1 MTVISIRE
9 YQGIIQPSS
18 SPWSSPVVLVPKKD
32 GTTRFCVD
40 YRRLIAVSC
49 KDAYPLPQIEDILS
63 TLGEAKY
70 FITLD
75 LASGY
80 WQIELEESSRPKT
93 TFATHQGL
101 FEFTSMAFGL
111 RNAPATFQRLMQV
124 ILAGL
129 EWKCCYMKFIPGFAK
144 VPSPL
149 HDLTKKGS
157 SFCWTSTCG
166 GSPDFEGPNV

>member
-1 MTVISIRE
+1 MTVIIIRE

-18 SPWSSPVVLVPKKD
+18 GPWSSPVVLVPKKD

-40 YRRLIAVSC
+40 YRRLNAVSC

-75 LASGY
+75 LASGC
-80 WQIELEESSRPKT
+80 WQIELKESSRPKT
-93 TFATHQGL
+93 AFATHQGL
-101 FEFTSMAFGL
+101 FEFTSMASGL
-111 RNAPATFQRLMQV
+111 HNAPATFQRLMHV

-129 EWKCCYMKFIPGFAK
+129 EWKCCYVYLDDILVA
-144 VPSPL
+144 S
-149 HDLTKKGS
+149 
-157 SFCWTSTCG
+157 CI
-166 GSPDFEGPNV
+166 FEEHLSHLK